1 MSGQKIKD
9 LTVRYFHG
17 IYSTTS
23 LERAWDYM
31 IEKQV
36 KTLPVVDEME
46 HLIGLITMHDITLAY
61 IKDIAVR
68 EEGNVKL
75 PLKNV
80 LDTVYGTVLANERES
95 VLLERLVFTTEDK
108 CTAEGEETVIKSKIP
123 EDTIRRILVRSF
135 PVNMWMKRKDFLS
148 VQLEDDAEQC
158 ACRVQKTNY
167 RYFPVLNGEE
177 RVVGVISREEL
188 LYHMDRTSRVRKGYC
203 NVPADDTCN
212 TQTNA

>member
-1 MSGQKIKD
+1 MREQKIKD

-46 HLIGLITMHDITLAY
+46 RLTGLITMHDITLAY
-61 IKDIAVR
+61 IKDIQETDHV
-68 EEGNVKL
+68 EL

-80 LDTVYGTVLANERES
+80 LDTVDGIVLANGKENVS
-95 VLLERLVFTTEDK
+95 LEKLVFTF
-108 CTAEGEETVIKSKIP
+108 EGSCSMEREETVIQSKIP

-135 PVNMWMKRKDFLS
+135 PVNMWMKRKDFFS
-148 VQLEDDAEQC
+148 VQLEDDVELC
-158 ACRVQKTNY
+158 ARRAKQTNY

-188 LYHMDRTSRVRKGYC
+188 LYHMDKSNRVRKGYC
-203 NVPADDTCN
+203 NVTSDTR
-212 TQTNA
+212 TNA

>member
-1 MSGQKIKD
+1 MNGQKIKD

-46 HLIGLITMHDITLAY
+46 RLTGLITMHDITLAY
-61 IKDIAVR
+61 IKDIAIQ
-68 EEGNVKL
+68 ENDNVKL

-80 LDTVYGTVLANERES
+80 LDTVYGTVLANEREN
-95 VLLERLVFTTEDK
+95 VLPGRLVFTSEGD
-108 CTAEGEETVIKSKIP
+108 CTIEGEETVIQSNIP

-158 ACRVQKTNY
+158 AYRVQQTNY

-177 RVVGVISREEL
+177 QVVGVISREEL
-188 LYHMDRTSRVRKGYC
+188 LYRMDKSNRVKKGYC
-203 NVPADDTCN
+203 NVPA
-212 TQTNA
+212 QE

>member
-1 MSGQKIKD
+1 MNGQKIKD
-9 LTVRYFHG
+9 ITVRYFHG

-36 KTLPVVDEME
+36 KTLPVVNEQE

-61 IKDIAVR
+61 IKDIAR
-68 EEGNVKL
+68 QEAENVNL

-80 LDTVYGTVLANERES
+80 LDTVDGTVLVNEKEN
-95 VLLERLVFTTEDK
+95 VLLESLVFTSGNEYDTDS
-108 CTAEGEETVIKSKIP
+108 EETVIRSKFP
-123 EDTIRRILVRSF
+123 ESTIRRILVRSF
-135 PVNMWMKRKDFLS
+135 PVNMWMKRTDFLS
-148 VQLEDDAEQC
+148 VQLDDDAEQC
-158 ACRVQKTNY
+158 ARRAQQTNY

-188 LYHMDRTSRVRKGYC
+188 LYHMDRSNRVKKGYC
-203 NVPADDTCN
+203 NVPADDTFN